1 MTRFEEAC
9 ECPLQMALKVCL
21 CIAAYIEQNSGIEI
35 SKKELRNFIEKNYEV
50 IEEWL
55 MEESKTNDR

>member
-1 MTRFEEAC
+1 MSIFGKKYIN
-9 ECPLQMALKVCL
+9 KV
-21 CIAAYIEQNSGIEI
+21 SKTKI

-55 MEESKTNDR
+55 MEESKTNE

>member
-9 ECPLQMALKVCL
+9 ECPFQMAVMVCF
-21 CIAAYIEQNSGIEI
+21 CIAAYIEQNSGYNL
-35 SKKELRNFIEKNYEV
+35 SKEELKFFIEENCEI

>member
-9 ECPLQMALKVCL
+9 ECPFQMAVMICF
-21 CIAAYIEQNSGIEI
+21 CIAGYIEQSSGIEI
-35 SKKELRNFIEKNYEV
+35 SKKELGNFIEENYEV
-50 IEEWL
+50 VEEWL

>member
-9 ECPLQMALKVCL
+9 ERPFQMAVMVCF

-35 SKKELRNFIEKNYEV
+35 SKKELKNFIEKNYEV
-50 IEEWL
+50 VEEWL
-55 MEESKTNDR
+55 MEESKTNE

>member
-9 ECPLQMALKVCL
+9 ECPFHMAVMVCF

-35 SKKELRNFIEKNYEV
+35 FKKELRNFIEKNYEV

-55 MEESKTNDR
+55 MEESKTNE

>member
-9 ECPLQMALKVCL
+9 ECPFQMAIMICF
-21 CIAAYIEQNSGIEI
+21 CIAGYMEQSSETEM
-35 SKKELRNFIEKNYEV
+35 SKEELKNFIEKNYEV
-50 IEEWL
+50 VEEWL